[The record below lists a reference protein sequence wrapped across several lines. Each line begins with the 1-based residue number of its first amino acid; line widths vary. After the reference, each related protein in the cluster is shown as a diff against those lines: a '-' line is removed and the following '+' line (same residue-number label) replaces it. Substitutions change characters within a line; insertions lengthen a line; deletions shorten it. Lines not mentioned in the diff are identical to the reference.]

1 MYRTDG
7 NRTPLGITE
16 TPHPLD
22 TPLLSLLPLKRA
34 TTLQLSEDLMG
45 LVGKTVT

>member
-1 MYRTDG
+1 MYRTEG

-22 TPLLSLLPLKRA
+22 TPPAPLPLMRA
-34 TTLQLSEDLMG
+34 TSLQLSEDLMG
-45 LVGKTVT
+45 LVGKTMK

>member
-7 NRTPLGITE
+7 NRMPLGITE

-22 TPLLSLLPLKRA
+22 TPLLAPLALKRA
-34 TTLQLSEDLMG
+34 TT
-45 LVGKTVT
+45 